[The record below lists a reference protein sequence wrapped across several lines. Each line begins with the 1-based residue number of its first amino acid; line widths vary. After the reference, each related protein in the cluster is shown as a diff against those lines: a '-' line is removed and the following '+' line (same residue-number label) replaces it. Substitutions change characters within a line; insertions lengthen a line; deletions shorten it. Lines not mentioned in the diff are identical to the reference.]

1 MDRSGEV
8 EQLAVQDDGRW
19 RFVQVHLSSGV
30 PDIELLGS

>member
-8 EQLAVQDDGRW
+8 EQLVVEFMARW

-30 PDIELLGS
+30 PDIKLLGS